1 MIFSAPIFLYLLP
14 LAGLPIVF
22 HLILKQKK
30 RTVVFSTL
38 MFFHRTDPKLNSHR
52 KIRQWLLL
60 LMRIALIAFILLAL
74 SRPEFVTSMGLGGR
88 ISVVAVVDNSA
99 SMSGPSSKDNDKS
112 KLECAR
118 EGARKLILA
127 LERSAR
133 AAVVLS
139 VDEPAV
145 PAADSLT
152 SDTGL
157 LLDTLDKIRPTAAT
171 GNAAYALARAFEL
184 LRASPR
190 LQMSGASTTG
200 GGAVH
205 VFSDLQ
211 WGEWGRDL
219 EQVKAGG
226 APITVYFHKVESVTR
241 DEANVAIASVQFP
254 EEKVLPKHP
263 YKIGLVLQN
272 DSDTVANIRVNS
284 IDNQGQK
291 NTENVIVEQG
301 RAKTVQVETKP
312 DEAGY
317 HWIKAWIEGDGFS
330 ADNEAAIGIFCEET
344 AKVLFGGTPEEFG
357 VLPVALSP
365 SGQGQFTGIV
375 VKFSENPAIVM
386 AGLSISPATTVAGLS
401 RTAAEEKPI
410 LIVTTWAGMQSALR
424 PDSVW
429 LREYIE
435 NGGNLLVVPSV
446 RPGGRVFSGQLPDWL
461 GASIKTPEVYARG
474 VGLEILTEKTSFW
487 NPIFEAAGGSKLESV
502 SAYIF
507 HPLTLSAEF
516 TPLLGV
522 LHQLSVDS
530 NQGSAGGDSPASQS
544 IGVEKVVIAHRKLG
558 KGNIF
563 VSGTAFTSRWN
574 TLPSSGLLVM
584 IAQRMAV
591 AGSSSEQ
598 EGALL
603 LVAGERPGGIRT
615 QGGEVEVLS
624 LVGDSM
630 DWKGKEQ
637 EIPAFPRTGVY
648 LVTAAPEVHNTPS
661 SGVLRSDKKYCIS
674 VRASEKEGL
683 EKFVEG
689 SEVPALGQIVQILP
703 YDEAVDFEQYHKG
716 LARSVELFL
725 FLLLLATLA
734 LLAEGWLGAPRLS
747 KASQEKTPEAET
759 VSEVSEISNPQSRKS
774 RKGHCVGRL
783 EADVLR
789 QRRLWSPVSRLS
801 HRVRNV
807 IGKSADRRAG

>member
-1 MIFSAPIFLYLLP
+1 MIFSAPIFLYLVP

-30 RTVVFSTL
+30 RTFVFSTL

-60 LMRIALIAFILLAL
+60 LMRILLIAFMLLAL
-74 SRPEFVTSMGLGGR
+74 SRPEFVTSMGLGGK
-88 ISVVAVVDNSA
+88 ISVVAIVDNSA
-99 SMSGPSSKDNDKS
+99 SMSGPSSYDSDKS

-127 LERSAR
+127 LERSVE

-171 GNAAYALARAFEL
+171 GNAVHALARAFEL

-190 LQMSGASTTG
+190 LRLSGASTTG

-219 EQVKAGG
+219 EEVKAGG
-226 APITVYFHKVESVTR
+226 APITVYFHKVESETR

-272 DSDTVANIRVNS
+272 NSDTVANIRVNS

-301 RAKTVQVETKP
+301 RAKTVEVETKP

-330 ADNEAAIGIFCEET
+330 ADNEAGIGIFCEET
-344 AKVLFGGTPEEFG
+344 ATVLFGGTPEEFG

-365 SGQGQFTGIV
+365 SGQGQFTGMV
-375 VKFSENPAIVM
+375 VKFSLP
-386 AGLSISPATTVAGLS
+386 GQLS

-410 LIVTTWAGMQSALR
+410 LIVTTWAGMQSAQA
-424 PDSVW
+424 DSVW
-429 LREYIE
+429 LREYVE

-446 RPGGRVFSGQLPDWL
+446 RPGGRAFSGQLPDWL
-461 GASIKTPEVYARG
+461 GASIKTREVYARG
-474 VGLEILTEKTSFW
+474 VGLEILVYKTEKTSFW
-487 NPIFEAAGGSKLESV
+487 NRILEAAGRSKLESV

-522 LHQLSVDS
+522 PHQLSAGG
-530 NQGSAGGDSPASQS
+530 NGGSAGGDDSSASES
-544 IGVEKVVIAHRKLG
+544 TGAVRRTPSGGKVVIAHKKLG

-574 TLPSSGLLVM
+574 TLPSSGLLVV

-603 LVAGERPGGIRT
+603 LVAGERPRGIRA

-648 LVTAAPEVHNTPS
+648 LVTA
-661 SGVLRSDKKYCIS
+661 GDKKYCIS

-689 SEVPALGQIVQILP
+689 LQMQPLGQIVHKILP

-725 FLLLLATLA
+725 SLLLLATLA
-734 LLAEGWLGAPRLS
+734 LSAEGWLGAPRLS
-747 KASQEKTPEAET
+747 RAGQEKTPEEKT
-759 VSEVSEISNPQSRKS
+759 LSRGGS
-774 RKGHCVGRL
+774 RTALAGI
-783 EADVLR
+783 E
-789 QRRLWSPVSRLS
+789 QR
-801 HRVRNV
+801 
-807 IGKSADRRAG
+807 

>member
-1 MIFSAPIFLYLLP
+1 MIFSAPIFLYLVP
-14 LAGLPIVF
+14 LAGLPVVF

-60 LMRIALIAFILLAL
+60 MMRILLIVFILLAL
-74 SRPEFVTSMGLGGR
+74 SRPEFVTSMGLGGK
-88 ISVVAVVDNSA
+88 ISVVAIVDNSA
-99 SMSGPSSKDNDKS
+99 SMSEAGSYDNDKS
-112 KLECAR
+112 KLECAT

-127 LERSAR
+127 LERSAD
-133 AAVVLS
+133 AAVILS

-152 SDTGL
+152 SDTEL
-157 LLDTLDKIRPTAAT
+157 LLDSLDKIRPTAAT
-171 GNAAYALARAFEL
+171 GNAAHALARAFEL
-184 LRASPR
+184 LR
-190 LQMSGASTTG
+190 ASTTG

-211 WGEWGRDL
+211 RSEWGRDL
-219 EQVKAGG
+219 EQVKTGG
-226 APITVYFHKVESVTR
+226 APITVYFHKVESEMR

-263 YKIGLVLQN
+263 YTIGLVLQN
-272 DSDTVANIRVNS
+272 DSDTVANVRVNS

-291 NTENVIVEQG
+291 NTENVVVERG
-301 RAKTVQVETKP
+301 RARTVEVETTP
-312 DEAGY
+312 DETGY

-330 ADNEAAIGIFCEET
+330 ADNEAGIGIFCEET
-344 AKVLFGGTPEEFG
+344 ATVLLGGTLEEFG

-365 SGQGQFTGIV
+365 SGQGQFTGMV
-375 VKFSENPAIVM
+375 VKFSLP
-386 AGLSISPATTVAGLS
+386 GQLSQA
-401 RTAAEEKPI
+401 AAEEKPI
-410 LIVTTWAGMQSALR
+410 LIVTTWTGMQSA
-424 PDSVW
+424 PADSVW
-429 LREYIE
+429 LREYVE

-446 RPGGRVFSGQLPDWL
+446 KAGRRAFSEQLPDWL
-461 GASIKTPEVYARG
+461 GAGIKTREVYARG

-487 NPIFEAAGGSKLESV
+487 NRIREATGNSKLESI
-502 SAYIF
+502 SAYVF
-507 HPLTLSAEF
+507 YPLVMSAEF

-522 LHQLSVDS
+522 PHQLSAS
-530 NQGSAGGDSPASQS
+530 GREGPAGGDRSGASGS
-544 IGVEKVVIAHRKLG
+544 IGAGKVVIAHRKLS

-591 AGSSSEQ
+591 AGSSSRPLEGRESSGQ
-598 EGALL
+598 ERAIS
-603 LVAGERPGGIRT
+603 LVAGERPRGIRAR
-615 QGGEVEVLS
+615 GGEVEVLS

-648 LVTAAPEVHNTPS
+648 LVTAGDN
-661 SGVLRSDKKYCIS
+661 KYCIS

-689 SEVPALGQIVQILP
+689 SEVPALGQIAHKILP

-716 LARSVELFL
+716 QARSVELFL

-747 KASQEKTPEAET
+747 RASQEKTPEAET
-759 VSEVSEISNPQSRKS
+759 VSEVSENNK
-774 RKGHCVGRL
+774 
-783 EADVLR
+783 
-789 QRRLWSPVSRLS
+789 RRLWSPVSRLS

-807 IGKSADRRAG
+807 IGKSVDRRAS

>member
-1 MIFSAPIFLYLLP
+1 MIFSAPIFLYLVP
-14 LAGLPIVF
+14 LAGLPVVF

-60 LMRIALIAFILLAL
+60 LMRILLIAFILLAL
-74 SRPEFVTSMGLGGR
+74 SRPEFVTSMGLGGK
-88 ISVVAVVDNSA
+88 ISVVAIVDNSA
-99 SMSGPSSKDNDKS
+99 SMSELSSYDNDKS
-112 KLECAR
+112 KLECAT

-127 LERSAR
+127 LESSAD
-133 AAVVLS
+133 AAVILL

-152 SDTGL
+152 SDTEL
-157 LLDTLDKIRPTAAT
+157 LLDSLDKIRPTAAT
-171 GNAAYALARAFEL
+171 GNAGYALVRAFEL
-184 LRASPR
+184 LR
-190 LQMSGASTTG
+190 ASTTG

-211 WGEWGRDL
+211 RSEWTSASSVEAGRDL
-219 EQVKAGG
+219 GQAKAGG
-226 APITVYFHKVESVTR
+226 APITVYFHKVESETR
-241 DEANVAIASVQFP
+241 DEANVAIAAVQFP

-272 DSDTVANIRVNS
+272 NSDIVANVRVNS

-291 NTENVIVEQG
+291 NTENVVVERG
-301 RAKTVQVETKP
+301 RARTVEVETTP

-317 HWIKAWIEGDGFS
+317 RWVKAWVEGDGFS
-330 ADNEAAIGIFCEET
+330 GDNEAGIGIFCEET
-344 AKVLFGGTPEEFG
+344 ATVLFGGTPDEFG

-365 SGQGQFTGIV
+365 SGQGQFTGMV
-375 VKFSENPAIVM
+375 VKFSLP
-386 AGLSISPATTVAGLS
+386 GQLSQ
-401 RTAAEEKPI
+401 TAATEKPI
-410 LIVTTWAGMQSALR
+410 LIITTWTGMQLMKEN
-424 PDSVW
+424 SVW
-429 LREYIE
+429 LRQYVEK
-435 NGGNLLVVPSV
+435 GGNLLVVPSI
-446 RPGGRVFSGQLPDWL
+446 RSRRGDGQLPDWL
-461 GASIKTPEVYARG
+461 GAGIKAREVHARG
-474 VGLEILTEKTSFW
+474 AGLEVLSEESSFW
-487 NPIFEAAGGSKLESV
+487 NRIREATANSKLESV
-502 SAYIF
+502 SAYAF
-507 HPLTLSAEF
+507 HPLALSGEF

-522 LHQLSVDS
+522 DFQ
-530 NQGSAGGDSPASQS
+530 
-544 IGVEKVVIAHRKLG
+544 KVVIAHRMLS
-558 KGNIF
+558 KGNIY

-574 TLPSSGLLVM
+574 TLPSSGLLVV
-584 IAQRMAV
+584 ISQRMAV

-598 EGALL
+598 EGAIS
-603 LVAGERPGGIRT
+603 LVAGERPRGIRA

-637 EIPAFPRTGVY
+637 EIPAFPRAGVY
-648 LVTAAPEVHNTPS
+648 LVTAGDN
-661 SGVLRSDKKYCIS
+661 KYCIS

-689 SEVPALGQIVQILP
+689 SEVPALGQIAHQILP

-716 LARSVELFL
+716 QARSVELFL

-747 KASQEKTPEAET
+747 RASQEKTPEAET
-759 VSEVSEISNPQSRKS
+759 VSEISESN
-774 RKGHCVGRL
+774 KG
-783 EADVLR
+783 
-789 QRRLWSPVSRLS
+789 RLWSPVSRLR
-801 HRVRNV
+801 HRVRDV
-807 IGKSADRRAG
+807 IGKSVERRVG

>member
-1 MIFSAPIFLYLLP
+1 MIFSAPIFLYLVP
-14 LAGLPIVF
+14 LAGLPVVF

-60 LMRIALIAFILLAL
+60 LMRILLIAFILLAL
-74 SRPEFVTSMGLGGR
+74 SRPEFVTSMGLGGK
-88 ISVVAVVDNSA
+88 ISVVAIVDNSA
-99 SMSGPSSKDNDKS
+99 SMSELSSYDNDKS
-112 KLECAR
+112 KLECAT

-127 LERSAR
+127 LESSAD
-133 AAVVLS
+133 AAVILL

-152 SDTGL
+152 SDTEL
-157 LLDTLDKIRPTAAT
+157 LLDSLDKIRPTAAT
-171 GNAAYALARAFEL
+171 GNAGYALARAFEL
-184 LRASPR
+184 LR
-190 LQMSGASTTG
+190 ASTTG

-211 WGEWGRDL
+211 RSEWTSASSVEAGRDL
-219 EQVKAGG
+219 GQAKAGG
-226 APITVYFHKVESVTR
+226 APITVYFHKVESETR
-241 DEANVAIASVQFP
+241 DEANVAIAAVQFP

-263 YKIGLVLQN
+263 YTIGLVLQN
-272 DSDTVANIRVNS
+272 NSDIVANVRVNS

-291 NTENVIVEQG
+291 NTENVVVERG
-301 RAKTVQVETKP
+301 RAMTVEVETTP
-312 DEAGY
+312 DETGY
-317 HWIKAWIEGDGFS
+317 RWVKAWVEGDGFS
-330 ADNEAAIGIFCEET
+330 GDNEAGIGIFCEET
-344 AKVLFGGTPEEFG
+344 ATVLFGGTPDEFG

-365 SGQGQFTGIV
+365 SGQGQFTGMV
-375 VKFSENPAIVM
+375 VKFSLP
-386 AGLSISPATTVAGLS
+386 GQLSQ
-401 RTAAEEKPI
+401 TAAREKPI
-410 LIVTTWAGMQSALR
+410 LIVTTWAGLQSA
-424 PDSVW
+424 PADSVW
-429 LREYIE
+429 LREYVE

-446 RPGGRVFSGQLPDWL
+446 RPGQRAFSGQLPDWL
-461 GASIKTPEVYARG
+461 GAGIKAREVHARG
-474 VGLEILTEKTSFW
+474 AGLEVLSEETSFW
-487 NPIFEAAGGSKLESV
+487 NRIREATANSKLESV
-502 SAYIF
+502 SAYAF
-507 HPLTLSAEF
+507 HPLALSGEF

-522 LHQLSVDS
+522 DFQ
-530 NQGSAGGDSPASQS
+530 
-544 IGVEKVVIAHRKLG
+544 KVVIAHRKLS
-558 KGNIF
+558 KGNIY

-574 TLPSSGLLVM
+574 TLPSSGLLVV

-598 EGALL
+598 EGAIS
-603 LVAGERPGGIRT
+603 LVAGERPRGIRA

-637 EIPAFPRTGVY
+637 EIPAFPRPGVY
-648 LVTAAPEVHNTPS
+648 LITAGDN
-661 SGVLRSDKKYCIS
+661 KYCIS

-689 SEVPALGQIVQILP
+689 SEVPALGQIAHQILP

-716 LARSVELFL
+716 QARSVELFL

-747 KASQEKTPEAET
+747 RASQEKTPEAET
-759 VSEVSEISNPQSRKS
+759 VSETSESD
-774 RKGHCVGRL
+774 KG
-783 EADVLR
+783 
-789 QRRLWSPVSRLS
+789 RLWSPVSRLR
-801 HRVRNV
+801 HRVRDV
-807 IGKSADRRAG
+807 IGKSVDRRVG